1 MLYIIYTFLTGCNA
15 MASTLWSK
23 KRYTHQRINEQ
34 KNEYIT
40 VKQCELIAEKVG
52 DKSALLSII
61 PF

>member
-1 MLYIIYTFLTGCNA
+1 